1 MSTTVQQVKND
12 ALRRGLVTLLST
24 LTAAGGA
31 VKLFTPAVVD
41 RNGTTMARA
50 VGRAV
55 KDPGPVLVAEHP
67 CGRDR
72 FNFNSTIS
80 RFRLESLRFRVRAV
94 HVRYLPLTT
103 QQ

>member
-50 VGRAV
+50 AGRAV
-55 KDPGPVLVAEHP
+55 KDTGPVPSL
-67 CGRDR
+67 
-72 FNFNSTIS
+72 STPVGEIAS
-80 RFRLESLRFRVRAV
+80 ILILPFLDFVLRVSDSG
-94 HVRYLPLTT
+94 
-103 QQ
+103 